1 MCLSLLAAT
10 PVLSS
15 TSANVKTFES
25 TQQQKQTVKG
35 VVKDTH
41 GEPVIGASV
50 MVNGVAMA
58 VTDVDGNFSL
68 SAALGAVLQVSYVG
82 FKPQSVTVKAGM
94 TNYTVS
100 LQDDNQALNEVVVV
114 GYGVQ
119 KKVNLTGS
127 VSSVKGDALEMRP
140 VTDASQSLQGL
151 VPGLMVSM
159 VALVVREPRQ
169 PCHCVVRV
177 TSLVLVIL
185 TS

>member
-1 MCLSLLAAT
+1 MCLSLFVAT
-10 PVLSS
+10 PALSS
-15 TSANVKTFES
+15 TSANVKTIES
-25 TQQQKQTVKG
+25 TQQQKQAIKG

-68 SAALGAVLQVSYVG
+68 AAAPGAVLQVSYVG

-127 VSSVKGDALEMRP
+127 VSSVKGDAPSDRC
-140 VTDASQSLQGL
+140 
-151 VPGLMVSM
+151 
-159 VALVVREPRQ
+159 VAESSGIG
-169 PCHCVVRV
+169 
-177 TSLVLVIL
+177 TGFDGI
-185 TS
+185 